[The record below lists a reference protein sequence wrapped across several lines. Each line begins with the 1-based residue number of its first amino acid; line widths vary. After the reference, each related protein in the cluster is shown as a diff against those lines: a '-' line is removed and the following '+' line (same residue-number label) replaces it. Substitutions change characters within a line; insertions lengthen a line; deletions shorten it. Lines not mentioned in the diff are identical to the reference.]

1 MKNKAILT
9 TLKHLVDGLWYITE
23 TDATFEVCDWG
34 VELPQDIQANTA
46 KKVEIE
52 EFFIPFLEMRTWQTE
67 EDKKTGLRYAT
78 LLQELQKMLTDLGVY
93 RVGKTDI
100 DVYIVGKTL
109 EGDWVGLKTF
119 AVET

>member
-1 MKNKAILT
+1 MKNDAIIT
-9 TLKHLVDGLWYITE
+9 TLQHLVDGLWYITE

-34 VELPQDIQANTA
+34 SELPQEILPNTA
-46 KKVEIE
+46 KKVAIE

-67 EDKKTGLRYAT
+67 EDQIAGLRYET
-78 LLQELQKMLTDLGVY
+78 LLQELQKMLTDLCVY

-100 DVYIVGKTL
+100 DVYVVGKTP
-109 EGDWVGLKTF
+109 DSNWVGLKTF